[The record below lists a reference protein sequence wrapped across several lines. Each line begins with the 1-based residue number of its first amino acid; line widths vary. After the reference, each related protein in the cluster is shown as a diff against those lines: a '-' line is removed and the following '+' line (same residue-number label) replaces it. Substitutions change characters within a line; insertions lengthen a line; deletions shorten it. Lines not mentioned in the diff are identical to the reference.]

1 MNLKDG
7 LVVSNISFSY
17 QENCKLINNLSI
29 HILEGDVHCVLGPSG
44 GGKTTLLRLIAGLE
58 KINSGAIYLNKKKL
72 SANEKHIPPEL
83 RRTGMV
89 FQDYALFPNKS
100 VIKNIIFGIHRK
112 TKKEKYKLAINL
124 LKKFGI
130 EELQDRMPNSLS
142 GGQKQRV
149 AIARSLANK
158 PKVMLLD
165 EPFSSLDKNT
175 RSTIREETISILR
188 EEKIIT
194 LMVTHDP
201 EEAQDVADSISWL
214 NQ

>member
-1 MNLKDG
+1 
-7 LVVSNISFSY
+7 
-17 QENCKLINNLSI
+17 INNLSI

-58 KINSGAIYLNKKKL
+58 KINSGEIYLNKKKL
-72 SANEKHIPPEL
+72 SGNEKHIPPEL

-100 VIKNIIFGIHRK
+100 VIKNIIFGIHKK

-124 LKKFGI
+124 LKKFNI

-188 EEKIIT
+188 EEKVIT

-201 EEAQDVADSISWL
+201 KEAQDVADSISW
-214 NQ
+214 